1 MEKAVAELRY
11 AETEGGGMTST
22 EFIAIHGADV
32 WNQYV
37 VPLKNSA
44 VADIRNN
51 ANAIAHD
58 RLMRKQMTDKL
69 TETVPPSPVLTS
81 VEKLT
86 AIATS
91 KDNGQ
96 VGAIIDVIA
105 LIISVLLPLI
115 QSCFASGST
124 PISVANFMKS
134 RPVLGR
140 ALVYSAMRKAG
151 VYYSHPQHNLVYD
164 SIVEAGKQATAA
176 DVSNLIAETCI

>member
-1 MEKAVAELRY
+1 
-11 AETEGGGMTST
+11 MTSD
-22 EFIAIHGADV
+22 EFIATHGREAWEKHVRPLWYSPYDDV
-32 WNQYV
+32 
-37 VPLKNSA
+37 
-44 VADIRNN
+44 RNN

-58 RLMRKQMTDKL
+58 RLMREKMAEYKL

-86 AIATS
+86 AIATA

-96 VGAIIDVIA
+96 VGAIIDIIA

-115 QSCFASGST
+115 QSCFASGGT
-124 PISVANFMKS
+124 PETVSDFMKR

-140 ALVYSAMRKAG
+140 ALVYAAMRKAG
-151 VYYSHPQHNLVYD
+151 VYYSHPSHNLVYD
-164 SIVEAGKQATAA
+164 SIVEAGKQATGS